1 MVEIRKGNL
10 SDTERIVGLQM
21 QMAKETEGLQLDK
34 TLVSRG
40 VQGVFQEPARG
51 TYWIA
56 EEKDDILG
64 MLLAVPEWSDWRNGT
79 VLWMHSIC
87 IVPRP
92 PAVRGCSKSCILT

>member
-51 TYWIA
+51 T
-56 EEKDDILG
+56 
-64 MLLAVPEWSDWRNGT
+64 
-79 VLWMHSIC
+79 
-87 IVPRP
+87 
-92 PAVRGCSKSCILT
+92 